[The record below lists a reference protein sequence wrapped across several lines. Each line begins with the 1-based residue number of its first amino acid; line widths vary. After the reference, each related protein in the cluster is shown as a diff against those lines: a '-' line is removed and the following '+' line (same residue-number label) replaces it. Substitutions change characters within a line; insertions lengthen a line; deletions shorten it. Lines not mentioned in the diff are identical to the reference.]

1 MLNEELLLDPK
12 DHKIA
17 ELTLKVEKLTKA
29 IQSFKQYDRK
39 RTKYYRDAMIRLGM
53 LESEYAEDSNGLRKK
68 LQNYK
73 KEISN
78 LQKKVVLSKIAEL
91 TDIELNKN
99 YNKQQYLAEIR
110 ALKTEVANL
119 KKLRDELIWKLNS
132 KNSPKKIFKFIKLLP
147 FIK

>member
-39 RTKYYRDAMIRLGM
+39 RTKYYRDSMIRLGM
-53 LESEYAEDSNGLRKK
+53 LESEYAEDSNDLRKK

-110 ALKTEVANL
+110 VLKTEVANL